1 MDFDE
6 AIGIHSRWKHRL
18 RTSLANHDLSL
29 SPAEVRL
36 DYKCVLGQ
44 WLYGAGVRFSAL
56 PEFTKLKYDHTRF
69 HMVVADL
76 VKRAHSGE
84 NVDAEI
90 APCSNS
96 EFSLASAAV
105 VIALMAMKKR
115 VSEKH
120 VAHA

>member
-1 MDFDE
+1 MNFDE

-29 SPAEVRL
+29 RPAEVRL

-44 WLYGAGVRFSAL
+44 WIYGAGARFSAL
-56 PEFTKLKYDHTRF
+56 PEFAKLKYDHTRF
-69 HMVVADL
+69 HMVAADL
-76 VKRAHSGE
+76 VKRAHLGE
-84 NVDAEI
+84 NIEAEV

-105 VIALMAMKKR
+105 VIGLMSMKNR
-115 VSEKH
+115 LSEKH
-120 VAHA
+120 VVHA